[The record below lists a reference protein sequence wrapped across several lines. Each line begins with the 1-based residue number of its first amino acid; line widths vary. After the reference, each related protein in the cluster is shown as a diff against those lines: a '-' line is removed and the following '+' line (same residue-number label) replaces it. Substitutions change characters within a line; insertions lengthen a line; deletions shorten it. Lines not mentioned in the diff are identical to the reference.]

1 LISIKSGIANY
12 GRRPKTQLVD
22 LAQAAIGISGD
33 PCPSQRSFVMNDTD
47 CTAFLQWALPQLE
60 LRWPGYR
67 KVRRQVCK
75 RLHKRMSEL
84 GIDGFAA
91 YRSRLAADPA
101 ERQVLD
107 ECCHITISRFF
118 RDRGVFEALRARVLP
133 DIAARAA
140 REHRAAR
147 IWSAG
152 CASGEEPYTL
162 KILWDLEV
170 AKVCADVALTI
181 VATDVDEAMLA
192 RAREGCFK
200 PTSLHELP
208 PHLIEQAFERTASL
222 FCVKPAHRE
231 GIEFVYQDL
240 RSQAPSPLFDLIL
253 CRYVAFTYFSPRLQQ
268 QVLDRLVEQLLPNGY
283 LAIGTHERLPEG
295 AALTPLP
302 GAPQIFTKAPAAV

>member
-1 LISIKSGIANY
+1 M
-12 GRRPKTQLVD
+12 
-22 LAQAAIGISGD
+22 
-33 PCPSQRSFVMNDTD
+33 MNDTD

-60 LRWPGYR
+60 LRWPGFR

-75 RLHKRMSEL
+75 RLRQRIGDL
-84 GIDGFAA
+84 GIADFAA

-101 ERQVLD
+101 EWQVLD

-118 RDRGVFEALRARVLP
+118 RDRGVFEALRTRVLP
-133 DIAARAA
+133 DTAARAE
-140 REHRAAR
+140 REHRVAR

-170 AKVCADVALTI
+170 GKSYPGVPLSI
-181 VATDVDEAMLA
+181 VATDVDEAMLS

-208 PHLIEQAFERTASL
+208 PHLVAEAFERVGPL
-222 FCVKPAHRE
+222 FCVKPVHRE
-231 GIEFVYQDL
+231 GIDFLYQDL

-253 CRYVAFTYFSPRLQQ
+253 CRYVAFTYFAPALQQ
-268 QVLDRLVEQLLPNGY
+268 RVLTRLVDRLLPNGY
-283 LAIGTHERLPEG
+283 LAIGTHECLPEG
-295 AALTPLP
+295 ATLTPLP
-302 GAPQIFTKAPAAV
+302 GAPLIFTKTSATA